1 MESMTYE
8 ELSSHGDFGLGT
20 FDSLHE
26 EMELDGQFYQVKAD
40 GAVYPVNSSM
50 KTPFA
55 ILSKRL

>member
-40 GAVYPVNSSM
+40 GAVYPV
-50 KTPFA
+50 
-55 ILSKRL
+55 